1 MITDTSADADALSTA
16 FFVMGLDQAM
26 TYIRETEGIEAVFV
40 TTDNRI
46 VATKGMEDTFVF
58 DEGNHG
64 GQYTLE
70 FTEP

>member
-26 TYIRETEGIEAVFV
+26 TYVRETGGIEAVFV

-58 DEGNHG
+58 DERNNGD
-64 GQYTLE
+64 QYTLE

>member
-26 TYIRETEGIEAVFV
+26 VYIRETEGIEAAFV

-58 DEGNHG
+58 DERNNGD
-64 GQYTLE
+64 QYTLE